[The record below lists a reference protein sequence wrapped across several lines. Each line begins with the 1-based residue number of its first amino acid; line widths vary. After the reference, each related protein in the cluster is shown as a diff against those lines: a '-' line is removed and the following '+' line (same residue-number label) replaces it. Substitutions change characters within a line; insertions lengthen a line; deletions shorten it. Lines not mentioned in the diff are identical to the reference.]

1 MPTSTPAPTPTS
13 LPTSTPLPTLSP
25 EDAAATEA
33 LVPGWIELQYGLVE
47 FLLELKLNH
56 PEASALFESMA
67 WVQDHIGNSDYDLLL
82 AEVGTATRLRELW
95 RVGPLGQE
103 MFLALLCKP
112 WMQDDLSI
120 NESGLID
127 GLAQVFER
135 EPDGAMGL
143 LDMPF
148 LDTTEEAVESR
159 IVDLLSNLLYYFT
172 DLRELLFRPEFSDGI
187 TDDHVTTLVLMYYET
202 QEPEAVALM
211 EALPWIQDGADASE
225 LEEVERLMRL
235 AWASDL
241 FFRAAMDTPWVRD
254 GLSPDEHI
262 FLEFFSRDWWTLGR
276 EDPDSVAAIEA
287 LPWVQDGVDE
297 PEWSRAQAL
306 MRLGLASSQVL
317 EVVVNRSWTQD
328 GLSPDEASTIGFLT
342 EALRFPTS
350 DGQVES
356 EVLGLLDMPWMQDSI
371 SFEESKVV
379 ESLSDVFVLRMNS
392 GLARRLLQMPFLESV
407 DGEHESRIVDYIRSM
422 TFPDTS
428 AVQRLLSSP
437 EFAGGI
443 TDDHAPEIALI
454 RLERFEPE
462 AVAEIRALP
471 WVQDGTN
478 LSDWDHVTGLIYLA
492 WTSDLFFR
500 AAVDSTWV
508 RDGLSPDE
516 LTSINS
522 MYWAW
527 LRLEQADSDA
537 VAAVDELPWLLDSV
551 NRLEWDGALAL
562 IDLGLSDIT
571 AFWSAI
577 ESDWVQDGIS
587 ADEVGMISSLG

>member
-1 MPTSTPAPTPTS
+1 
-13 LPTSTPLPTLSP
+13 
-25 EDAAATEA
+25 
-33 LVPGWIELQYGLVE
+33 
-47 FLLELKLNH
+47 
-56 PEASALFESMA
+56 
-67 WVQDHIGNSDYDLLL
+67 
-82 AEVGTATRLRELW
+82 
-95 RVGPLGQE
+95 
-103 MFLALLCKP
+103 
-112 WMQDDLSI
+112 
-120 NESGLID
+120 
-127 GLAQVFER
+127 
-135 EPDGAMGL
+135 
-143 LDMPF
+143 
-148 LDTTEEAVESR
+148 
-159 IVDLLSNLLYYFT
+159 
-172 DLRELLFRPEFSDGI
+172 
-187 TDDHVTTLVLMYYET
+187 
-202 QEPEAVALM
+202 
-211 EALPWIQDGADASE
+211 
-225 LEEVERLMRL
+225 
-235 AWASDL
+235 
-241 FFRAAMDTPWVRD
+241 
-254 GLSPDEHI
+254 
-262 FLEFFSRDWWTLGR
+262 
-276 EDPDSVAAIEA
+276 
-287 LPWVQDGVDE
+287 
-297 PEWSRAQAL
+297 
-306 MRLGLASSQVL
+306 
-317 EVVVNRSWTQD
+317 
-328 GLSPDEASTIGFLT
+328 
-342 EALRFPTS
+342 
-350 DGQVES
+350 
-356 EVLGLLDMPWMQDSI
+356 
-371 SFEESKVV
+371 
-379 ESLSDVFVLRMNS
+379 
-392 GLARRLLQMPFLESV
+392 MPFLESV

>member
-1 MPTSTPAPTPTS
+1 MRLKTPIAGLILATTLMAIVGCTTAPQPTSTPTATHVPLPLPTTTVAPTPPPVPTALPTQTLAPTETPVPTATPVPTPTEAPTPTPVPAATPAPTPTPPPSPTATAVPTSTPEPTPTS

-47 FLLELKLNH
+47 LLLELKLNH

-235 AWASDL
+235 AWAAGS
-241 FFRAAMDTPWVRD
+241 
-254 GLSPDEHI
+254 I
-262 FLEFFSRDWWTLGR
+262 
-276 EDPDSVAAIEA
+276 
-287 LPWVQDGVDE
+287 GV
-297 PEWSRAQAL
+297 P
-306 MRLGLASSQVL
+306 
-317 EVVVNRSWTQD
+317 
-328 GLSPDEASTIGFLT
+328 
-342 EALRFPTS
+342 
-350 DGQVES
+350 
-356 EVLGLLDMPWMQDSI
+356 
-371 SFEESKVV
+371 
-379 ESLSDVFVLRMNS
+379 S
-392 GLARRLLQMPFLESV
+392 G
-407 DGEHESRIVDYIRSM
+407 
-422 TFPDTS
+422 
-428 AVQRLLSSP
+428 
-437 EFAGGI
+437 
-443 TDDHAPEIALI
+443 
-454 RLERFEPE
+454 
-462 AVAEIRALP
+462 
-471 WVQDGTN
+471 
-478 LSDWDHVTGLIYLA
+478 
-492 WTSDLFFR
+492 
-500 AAVDSTWV
+500 
-508 RDGLSPDE
+508 
-516 LTSINS
+516 
-522 MYWAW
+522 
-527 LRLEQADSDA
+527 
-537 VAAVDELPWLLDSV
+537 
-551 NRLEWDGALAL
+551 
-562 IDLGLSDIT
+562 
-571 AFWSAI
+571 
-577 ESDWVQDGIS
+577 
-587 ADEVGMISSLG
+587 